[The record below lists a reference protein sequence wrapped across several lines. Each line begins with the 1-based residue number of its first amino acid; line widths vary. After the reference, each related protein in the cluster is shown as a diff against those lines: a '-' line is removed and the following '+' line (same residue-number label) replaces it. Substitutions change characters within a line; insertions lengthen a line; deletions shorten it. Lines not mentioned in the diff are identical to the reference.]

1 MKPSSPANAALHI
14 GLFSFMIV
22 GLVTLVFHATKDKI
36 ANNERQALI
45 SSLQTVL
52 PQDSYDNDLL
62 NDVIKIQ
69 PYTIYRARKTNQPIA
84 AIFISTTPHGY
95 NGDIR
100 LLIGINIDGKITAIR
115 VLKHKETPGLGDKI
129 EIKKSDWV
137 LGFKHKSLS
146 DMSSA
151 QWAVKQDG
159 GSFDQFTGATIT
171 PRAIVNEVKK
181 TGLFFQQNQ
190 QVIFQ

>member
-36 ANNERQALI
+36 ADNERQALI

-52 PQDSYDNDLL
+52 PQESYDNDLL

-129 EIKKSDWV
+129 ETKKSST
-137 LGFKHKSLS
+137 FKNCYKKYRSDIHSL
-146 DMSSA
+146 
-151 QWAVKQDG
+151 
-159 GSFDQFTGATIT
+159 
-171 PRAIVNEVKK
+171 
-181 TGLFFQQNQ
+181 
-190 QVIFQ
+190 